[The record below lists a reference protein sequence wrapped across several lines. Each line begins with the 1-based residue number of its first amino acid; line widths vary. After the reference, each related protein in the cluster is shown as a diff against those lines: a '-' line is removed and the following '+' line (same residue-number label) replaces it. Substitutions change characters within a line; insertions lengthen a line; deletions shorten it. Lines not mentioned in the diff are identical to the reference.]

1 MEAPSI
7 SPGAWFVAPA
17 AHIELFGRCTR
28 QSCFSF
34 VRWTTWPFNYFSI
47 SPSLRYTAGC
57 PRNVCELFTLPYCL
71 PQITEISNQDRWP
84 SSPSWASFPLTSP
97 KNIQKSLSWSQSS
110 RCAEKWTTK
119 KKMSTCFHYEAK
131 EEVKQHKFCLL
142 WKHPKKCFRKKQKS
156 SFRVQE
162 RKKEKILRSI

>member
-71 PQITEISNQDRWP
+71 PQNNRDLEPRSLTKIVKLAKLSIFPSYIT
-84 SSPSWASFPLTSP
+84 
-97 KNIQKSLSWSQSS
+97 QKYSKVAKIEPNFMM
-110 RCAEKWTTK
+110 RRKM
-119 KKMSTCFHYEAK
+119 KMSTCFHYEAK

-142 WKHPKKCFRKKQKS
+142 RKHPKKCFRKKQKS
-156 SFRVQE
+156 SFIVQE
-162 RKKEKILRSI
+162 RKKKKILRSI